1 MLKNYKCLNIVFKTV
16 THVRES
22 ERESPFDSKTLLQ
35 EDSETSVVWDTG
47 VWFTRMGKG
56 KWEGA
61 EQWVGLLQRVSALG

>member
-47 VWFTRMGKG
+47 VWLPE
-56 KWEGA
+56 WEK
-61 EQWVGLLQRVSALG
+61 VSEKVQSSE